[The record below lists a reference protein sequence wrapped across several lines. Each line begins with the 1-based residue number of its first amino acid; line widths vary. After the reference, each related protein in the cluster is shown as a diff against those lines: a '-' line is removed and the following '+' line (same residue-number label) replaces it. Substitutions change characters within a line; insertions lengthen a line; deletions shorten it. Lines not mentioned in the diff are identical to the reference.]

1 MDEVSSLREREII
14 EIIHRC
20 LEEMPSAPISFGDD
34 VSAVSIDRDMLAV
47 LTVDMFVG
55 KTDMPPGMTLYQ
67 AARKAVVMN
76 ISDLASK
83 GVKPSI
89 VLTSL
94 GLPRGLS
101 REEVEEIG
109 RGLNAGAREYG
120 AYMVGGDT
128 NEASDIIIDCVA
140 FGKTERRNLISRS
153 GAKPGDIVA
162 TTGDFGNT
170 ACGFKILLEGLH
182 APKDLKERILK
193 AVYEPKARVE
203 EGYVLARSR
212 SVTAS
217 IDSSDGLAWSLYEL
231 SKMSGVGF
239 LIDRPPIAPETESFA
254 RLHGLDPVNL
264 CLYGGEEYEL
274 VLTVKPE
281 KWLEARSL
289 ISRLGSEL
297 KRIGVVTKEKSLKLS
312 LNGEVVPI
320 EPKGWEHF
328 K

>member
-109 RGLNAGAREYG
+109 RGLNAGARE
-120 AYMVGGDT
+120 
-128 NEASDIIIDCVA
+128 
-140 FGKTERRNLISRS
+140 
-153 GAKPGDIVA
+153 
-162 TTGDFGNT
+162 
-170 ACGFKILLEGLH
+170 
-182 APKDLKERILK
+182 
-193 AVYEPKARVE
+193 
-203 EGYVLARSR
+203 
-212 SVTAS
+212 
-217 IDSSDGLAWSLYEL
+217 
-231 SKMSGVGF
+231 
-239 LIDRPPIAPETESFA
+239 
-254 RLHGLDPVNL
+254 
-264 CLYGGEEYEL
+264 
-274 VLTVKPE
+274 
-281 KWLEARSL
+281 
-289 ISRLGSEL
+289 
-297 KRIGVVTKEKSLKLS
+297 
-312 LNGEVVPI
+312 
-320 EPKGWEHF
+320 
-328 K
+328 

>member
-1 MDEVSSLREREII
+1 MSGVSSLKERKII
-14 EIIHRC
+14 ELIHRC

-34 VSAVSIDRDMLAV
+34 VSAVTLDEDMLAV

-83 GVKPSI
+83 GVKPSA

-101 REEVEEIG
+101 RKEIVEIG
-109 RGLNAGAREYG
+109 RGLNSGAREYG
-120 AYMVGGDT
+120 AYVIGGDT
-128 NEASDIIIDCVA
+128 NEASDLIIDCVA
-140 FGKTERRNLISRS
+140 FGKTERKNLISRS

-170 ACGFKILLEGLH
+170 ACGFKILLEGFY
-182 APKDLKERILK
+182 APENLKERILRS
-193 AVYEPKARVE
+193 VYEPKARVA
-203 EGYVLARSR
+203 EGYALARSR

-239 LIDRPPIAPETESFA
+239 LIDEPPVSPETEAFA
-254 RLHGLDPVNL
+254 KLHSLDPVNL

-281 KWLEARSL
+281 RWLEARSL
-289 ISRLGSEL
+289 ISKLGSEL
-297 KRIGVVTKEKSLKLS
+297 KRIGVAIEEKSLKLK
-312 LNGEVVPI
+312 LNGEVTPI

-328 K
+328 E